1 MTTDN
6 SYALSATQNLATQPE
21 DADGIIILTGPTEAP
36 QTRGFK
42 NFSEDVGAASGLA
55 AAAREGIYELSS
67 NTDNDIADTLRLTER
82 NSSIIKEGV
91 KYYVSGGDA
100 GGLRGKT
107 IRRNGTALPSS
118 VSEAAFRANF
128 ETYWETISGVTAD
141 EVIERVLIEHNHWS
155 GTVAQSDLITSRSEA
170 MRMVPDDALWAL
182 GYDLEVEASIELTSA
197 SHDLYRV
204 ELHVGTTKLWGLEN
218 PALRGVKRI
227 GHVVD
232 LPRPYPPS
240 DNRLI
245 LTLTSSTAGAVNVAG
260 ARFELRP
267 KRRVQWDRVVG
278 SPLEREIDA
287 LREKTHEI
295 DDGAPKTWQNVTDNA
310 ADGGL
315 VLIDNNSGNAN
326 RTLQQLVAL
335 FSGDGASTITVV
347 SGQAATLGLRIPV
360 GRSITEYGVSDES
373 DLSWIHRGNDSGW
386 SYYLVYLH
394 EPSSATAQLQRTQ
407 QHHTWYGHTIKEQ
420 ILNADGTPATFG
432 GGGSAG
438 DGEFSLTLLGTSA
451 TLTSTA
457 ANIPKVG
464 GGNVTRADLG
474 DVFYVDLSYTRQN
487 ADLRMSGMVLKSDL
501 AGTAEYRFQAQGVG
515 GDYLAF
521 AFDGAGDTANLTAL
535 EASNSLSN
543 VVVRVYNIVAQGE
556 KGDKGDK
563 GDPGSG
569 AVNFEDEG
577 TAINGI
583 SIVNFIGAGVTAAVN
598 GTDATQLDVTI
609 AGSSS
614 SGGGATSTF
623 LAPDADSQRASTD
636 STELGYIVWSSL
648 SDFNDYN
655 TGNLSSISSPSAG
668 DIAFAL
674 IGAAFST
681 RIITYGWYY
690 TGSFWLRD
698 YRGNV
703 AAETTD
709 TIGSDPVSSEDDES
723 GDAVTTWSADRSW
736 AEGALTL
743 YGLSIWEALE
753 DIAANQA
760 APGDHHLWAA
770 VTPLISGIDDASSA
784 NLHAALRVDH
794 GGIVEDIVL
803 DPSPAI
809 QVGNIE
815 RPIGA
820 EFPNDMS
827 IDWDNG
833 RIVTPTDI
841 ATDLEFDEQP
851 DHIVVEVQA
860 VIAGGGGKA
869 PTVRLVLYDE
879 DGVQASNFEM
889 LNPDDKVRYYEF
901 EIERDSDTYTLA
913 AENVTDGS
921 DSGLITLHS
930 IDILGFTGTSKAARL
945 IAMISDKLDNLDKE
959 NIVSLTTQDVIDQIN
974 ALVPPA
980 QRVPALT
987 DHGGEAVTVKA
998 DESGLEFEAIPS
1010 NDQLARVTQGIELA
1024 TGGSWERVTN
1034 ADDIAWATYTGIPTL
1049 DQAKALTF
1057 GTDTIFVPDAHMVVT
1072 RIRRARNSHQVRINY
1087 TARTPGGESGTYA
1100 VNGGLLAGTD
1110 GGYDYW
1116 YKELIFSHAGF
1127 DVYGEYNA
1135 ATDLWLG
1142 GLTQSAVYAALKD
1155 ILKGAGAVL
1164 DDAAET
1170 ITIA

>member
-1 MTTDN
+1 MTTDQT
-6 SYALSATQNLATQPE
+6 YALSATQNLATQPE
-21 DADGIIILTGPTEAP
+21 DDDGVIILTGPTEAP
-36 QTRGFK
+36 ETRGFK

-55 AAAREGIYELSS
+55 AAARLGVYELT
-67 NTDNDIADTLRLTER
+67 NATDNAIADSLRLTER
-82 NSSIIKEGV
+82 NTSQIREGV
-91 KYYVSGGDA
+91 KYYVSGGSA
-100 GGLRGKT
+100 GGLRGKL
-107 IRRNGTALPSS
+107 IRRNGTALPNS

-128 ETYWETISGVTAD
+128 GTYWETISGVTAD
-141 EVIERVLIEHNHWS
+141 EVIDRVLIEQNHWS
-155 GTVAQSDLITSRSEA
+155 GTVAQSDLITSRSET
-170 MRMVPDDALWAL
+170 MRMTPDDALWAL

-204 ELHVGTTKLWGLEN
+204 ELHVGTTKLWGVEN
-218 PALRGVKRI
+218 PALRGVKRL

-240 DNRLI
+240 DNRII
-245 LTLTSSTAGAVNVAG
+245 LTLTSSTSGAVHVAG

-267 KRRVQWDRVVG
+267 KRRVQWDRVVDA
-278 SPLEREIDA
+278 PFEREIDA

-315 VLIDNNSGNAN
+315 VLIDDNSGDAN

-335 FSGDGASTITVV
+335 YSGDGASTVTVV
-347 SGQAATLGLRIPV
+347 SGQAATLGLRIPA
-360 GRSITEYGVSDES
+360 GRSITEYRVSDES

-420 ILNADGTPATFG
+420 IVNADGTPATFG
-432 GGGSAG
+432 GGGDTTVAG
-438 DGEFSLTLLGTSA
+438 LALTLLGTSG
-451 TLTSTA
+451 TLTTTA
-457 ANIPKVG
+457 ANIPKAG
-464 GGNVTRADLG
+464 GGNVTRADLSE
-474 DVFYVDLSYTRQN
+474 VFLVDLSYSRSGN
-487 ADLRMSGMVLKSDL
+487 DDLHMSGLVSLSDL
-501 AGTAEYRFQAQGVG
+501 AGTTEYRFQVQGSG

-521 AFDGAGDTANLTAL
+521 QFDAAGDTANLTA
-535 EASNSLSN
+535 EDDANGISNA
-543 VVVRVYNIVAQGE
+543 VVRVYNTEAASSSPGPSGGPTVTWLRPSAAQ
-556 KGDKGDK
+556 D
-563 GDPGSG
+563 S
-569 AVNFEDEG
+569 
-577 TAINGI
+577 TANNRTAET
-583 SIVNFIGAGVTAAVN
+583 VWTAAA
-598 GTDATQLDVTI
+598 DL
-609 AGSSS
+609 
-614 SGGGATSTF
+614 
-623 LAPDADSQRASTD
+623 LAALNA
-636 STELGYIVWSSL
+636 
-648 SDFNDYN
+648 
-655 TGNLSSISSPSAG
+655 ISSPANG
-668 DIAFAL
+668 DIAFGRWQRNASADAGLVWIYGAL
-674 IGAAFST
+674 
-681 RIITYGWYY
+681 GWVL
-690 TGSFWLRD
+690 TSESLSLAP
-698 YRGNV
+698 YRG
-703 AAETTD
+703 APTA
-709 TIGSDPVSSEDDES
+709 GAPGDES
-723 GDAVTTWSADRSW
+723 GDAITPWSADRSW

-753 DIAANQA
+753 DIDANQA
-760 APGDHHLWAA
+760 APGVHHLWAA
-770 VTPLISGIDDASSA
+770 VTPLISGVDDASSA
-784 NLHAALRVDH
+784 NLHAALRVNH
-794 GGIVEDIVL
+794 GGLVEDIVL

-809 QVGNIE
+809 EVGVIE

-827 IDWDNG
+827 IPWDDG

-841 ATDLEFDEQP
+841 ATNLEFDEQP
-851 DHIVVEVQA
+851 DHVLVEVQA
-860 VIAGGGGKA
+860 VVSGGGGLG

-913 AENVTDGS
+913 AENATDGS

-998 DESGLEFEAIPS
+998 DESGLEFEALPS

-1024 TGGSWERVTN
+1024 TGGTWERVTN
-1034 ADDIAWATYTGIPTL
+1034 ADDIAWAAYGTGIPTL

-1057 GTDTIFVPDAHMVVT
+1057 GTDTIFVADAHVVVT
-1072 RIRRARNSHQVRINY
+1072 RIRRARHSHQVRINY
-1087 TARTPGGESGTYA
+1087 TARTPGGESGTYG

-1127 DVYGEYNA
+1127 DVFGEYNA

-1142 GLTQSAVYAALKD
+1142 DLTQSAVYAALKD

-1170 ITIA
+1170 VTIA